1 MVSVVA
7 VTSYQACVPVGT
19 WCPSW
24 RLILP
29 SLRPCRDMVSVVAV
43 NPTELAS
50 LRDMVLIVAVTS
62 YRACFPAGHGAHRGG
77 YILPSLCPCRDMKIV
92 VGDVLYRTVVPSGH
106 IPVRCQT
113 QGTAT
118 VTNSPVRGQ
127 SSVEWAPP
135 FSPLV
140 PQGRKL
146 GRTGNGANIP
156 RPDRDETKDEK
167 QLSHKQIKPL

>member
-1 MVSVVA
+1 
-7 VTSYQACVPVGT
+7 
-19 WCPSW
+19 
-24 RLILP
+24 
-29 SLRPCRDMVSVVAV
+29 MVSVVAV

-50 LRDMVLIVAVTS
+50 LRDMVLIVAVNHTEL
-62 YRACFPAGHGAHRGG
+62 A
-77 YILPSLCPCRDMKIV
+77 SLRDMKIV

-113 QGTAT
+113 QGTAP

-140 PQGRKL
+140 PSG
-146 GRTGNGANIP
+146 
-156 RPDRDETKDEK
+156 TKAR
-167 QLSHKQIKPL
+167 

>member
-1 MVSVVA
+1 
-7 VTSYQACVPVGT
+7 
-19 WCPSW
+19 
-24 RLILP
+24 
-29 SLRPCRDMVSVVAV
+29 MVSVVAV
-43 NPTELAS
+43 NPTELVS
-50 LRDMVLIVAVTS
+50 LRDKVSAWWRPSNGLVSLRDKVFVVAVNPTELVS
-62 YRACFPAGHGAHRGG
+62 LRDKVSAWWR
-77 YILPSLCPCRDMKIV
+77 PSTGFVSLRDMKIV

-113 QGTAT
+113 QETAT

-146 GRTGNGANIP
+146 GSTTAVTVSH
-156 RPDRDETKDEK
+156 RPDRGESSVERETSPIFHVPIGTKAR
-167 QLSHKQIKPL
+167 